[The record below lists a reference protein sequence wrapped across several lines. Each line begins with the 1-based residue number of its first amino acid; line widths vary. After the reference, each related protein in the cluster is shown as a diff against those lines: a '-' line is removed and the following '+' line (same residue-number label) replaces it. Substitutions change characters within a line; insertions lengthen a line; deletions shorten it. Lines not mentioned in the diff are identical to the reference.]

1 MSFLNDKLKAYP
13 SLHKVYAKAY
23 FLHNEYFTLLPL
35 KFWYLSV
42 RLKKHPK
49 KTILCYP
56 EKPLYYHALQQI
68 CYFSGYTITNI
79 PQEADT
85 VVHFEDT
92 TFRKHDQTLRQL
104 SKKIKVINY
113 RCFDISK
120 EKVEKIQQQAFGY
133 GMSVNP
139 LTFKG
144 RYVKKGNLNTLHN
157 GIILDHPEKPEKG
170 YVYQKLINHEVNGQ
184 LVVLRVVVI
193 GRKIP
198 LVYVKFRPVNHMFG
212 FKNNRV
218 EIVSP
223 MEVMSGHEYNKI
235 LKFCRLF
242 GFDLG
247 ELDVLR
253 DVDTNK
259 LYVVDANNTP
269 ASPPYQVSMKRYK
282 NALKIM
288 AEVFQDTFLNS

>member
-13 SLHKVYAKAY
+13 SLHRLYAKAY
-23 FLHNEYFTLLPL
+23 LLHNEYFTLLPL
-35 KFWYLSV
+35 KFWYLST

-56 EKPLYYHALQQI
+56 EKPTYGHALQQI
-68 CYFSGYTITNI
+68 CYFNGYTITNI
-79 PQEADT
+79 PQEADV

-92 TFRKHDQTLRQL
+92 TFRKYDQLLRQL
-104 SKKIKVINY
+104 NKKIKVINY

-120 EKVEKIQQQAFGY
+120 ERVEKIQQQAFGY

-144 RYVKKGNLNTLHN
+144 KYVKKGNLNTLHN

-170 YVYQKLINHEVNGQ
+170 FVYQRLINHEVDGQ
-184 LVVLRVVVI
+184 LIVLRVVVI
-193 GRKIP
+193 GEKIP
-198 LVYVKFRPVNHMFG
+198 IVYVKFRPVNHMFG
-212 FKNNRV
+212 FKNYRV
-218 EIVSP
+218 EIVDP
-223 MEVMSGHEYNKI
+223 MEVMSTHEYNKI

>member
-79 PQEADT
+79 PQEANA

-104 SKKIKVINY
+104 NKKIKVINY

-120 EKVEKIQQQAFGY
+120 EKVEKIQQEAFGY
-133 GMSVNP
+133 GMSVDP

-157 GIILDHPEKPEKG
+157 GIVLDHPEKPEAG
-170 YVYQKLINHEVNGQ
+170 YIYQRLINHEVNGQ

-193 GRKIP
+193 GEKIP
-198 LVYVKFRPVNHMFG
+198 FVYLKFRPINDMFG
-212 FKNNRV
+212 SKNNWV
-218 EIVSP
+218 KIVNP
-223 MEVMSGHEYNKI
+223 MEVMSAHEYNKI

-242 GFDLG
+242 GLELG

-253 DVDTNK
+253 DVDTNR
-259 LYVVDANNTP
+259 LYIVDANNTP
-269 ASPPYQVSMKRYK
+269 ASPPYTMSMKQYK
-282 NALKIM
+282 DVLKM
-288 AEVFQDTFLNS
+288 MSEVFQHTFLNS